1 MSSADHDLGGPCETR
16 NTPGG
21 LVALGR
27 QLAGGRHRRGAHVV
41 VAVAE
46 IDLVTKAGGISP

>member
-46 IDLVTKAGGISP
+46 IALVTKAGGISP